1 MDLEECAVYDCNHG
15 KQYYPG
21 WLVDDFKNNVCN
33 KQCPAADKNVSY
45 YCGPDDLL
53 SSQRPKFQAYGGV
66 QELRGPAGVTSREIT
81 WHRGPRH
88 HLKLHYAVVLAEEQH
103 VVNLDDVEEIW
114 RITCPAEDAQRME
127 LDLIS
132 SREATTLREHFL
144 SLLRSY
150 QSLVVAGSP
159 FLSRRC
165 CKAPQSI
172 LKRVVGVHGL
182 EGVVVLDVEQI
193 DYTQVFRHANVSF
206 HAHTPGGRHVLH
218 EQHVRNDA
226 VGLQEPQDVCQ
237 CPKDE
242 WDTVSSVDC
251 ALKCSCQ
258 YDATLSGGCSDDPSA
273 ETILYYCKQILAPEI
288 RNQLESL
295 VCIWQV
301 VGGFWSSIGNFF
313 RNAWHAVQHIASD
326 VEHMVE
332 KAAAVVKLC

>member
-150 QSLVVAGSP
+150 QSLVVAGVRPWGCKNGKEADVTNRRAVEVSDRQLMRFSFP
-159 FLSRRC
+159 LPTLLQGPAEHPQTSCGRARPRGWEKDLRVGALVLS
-165 CKAPQSI
+165 
-172 LKRVVGVHGL
+172 V
-182 EGVVVLDVEQI
+182 
-193 DYTQVFRHANVSF
+193 
-206 HAHTPGGRHVLH
+206 
-218 EQHVRNDA
+218 
-226 VGLQEPQDVCQ
+226 
-237 CPKDE
+237 
-242 WDTVSSVDC
+242 
-251 ALKCSCQ
+251 
-258 YDATLSGGCSDDPSA
+258 
-273 ETILYYCKQILAPEI
+273 
-288 RNQLESL
+288 
-295 VCIWQV
+295 
-301 VGGFWSSIGNFF
+301 WS
-313 RNAWHAVQHIASD
+313 
-326 VEHMVE
+326 
-332 KAAAVVKLC
+332 